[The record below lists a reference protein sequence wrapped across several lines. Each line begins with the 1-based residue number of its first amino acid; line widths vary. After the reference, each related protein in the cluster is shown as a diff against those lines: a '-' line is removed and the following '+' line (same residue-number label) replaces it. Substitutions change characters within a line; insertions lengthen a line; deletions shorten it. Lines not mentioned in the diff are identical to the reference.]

1 MRVSLNLGIIGYSTL
16 FLALFGL
23 NACVYR
29 FGPQHRQ
36 LPGGHSTIYVK
47 MFENQ
52 TQEVGIEPDLTNA
65 FIQELSRSG
74 IGTVT
79 NEHDAQ
85 VVLVGIIH
93 TVDYLAKTPIAVAPS
108 TTGPDGKRVDRSMYT
123 EYQTRV
129 TIVLKALDKQDKELW
144 QGQFMGERN
153 YKAPQLTLYG
163 LRTANPLYNQNARR
177 QTIAAIAKDVAFEA
191 VSRMT
196 ENF

>member
-1 MRVSLNLGIIGYSTL
+1 
-16 FLALFGL
+16 
-23 NACVYR
+23 
-29 FGPQHRQ
+29 
-36 LPGGHSTIYVK
+36 

-74 IGTVT
+74 VANVS
-79 NEHDAQ
+79 NETDAQ
-85 VVLVGIIH
+85 VILVGIIH
-93 TVDYLAKTPIAVAPS
+93 TVDYLAKTPINVTGS
-108 TTGPDGKRVDRSMYT
+108 TLSPDGREVQRSMYT

-129 TIVLKALDKQDKELW
+129 TIVLKAVDKQNKELW

-153 YKAPQLTLYG
+153 YKAPQVTLYG

-177 QTIAAIAKDVAFEA
+177 QTISAIAKDVAFEA